1 MLIVKT
7 ALFCGAEDLAM
18 LSRFAGDGKAAR
30 ASGVLTWNPE
40 PRPDPSKSRD

>member
-7 ALFCGAEDLAM
+7 GLYCGAEDLAM
-18 LSRFAGDGKAAR
+18 LSRFADDGKAAR
-30 ASGVLTWNPE
+30 AYGVFTWNPE